1 MQSNLRLR
9 RIYHQFREA
18 RRSVRFSHP
27 LLRDGNSSWYLKPF
41 FPQFLIGR
49 HVAVLHENVCCLIK
63 VCNVLTLKRQE
74 HFEMSIYNDSWHKLT
89 SSS

>member
-9 RIYHQFREA
+9 RIYHKFREA
-18 RRSVRFSHP
+18 QRSVRFSRA
-27 LLRDGNSSWYLKPF
+27 LLKDGNSSRDLKPF
-41 FPQFLIGR
+41 YPQFLIGR
-49 HVAVLHENVCCLIK
+49 HVAVLNENVCYFVK
-63 VCNVLTLKRQE
+63 VPNVLTLKRQE